1 MRLKSIKNKIIT
13 FSVIATLIPSL
24 ALGLLSFRQNEELV
38 SHNVTRELRALARN
52 VSRELDLWVNE
63 NDQAIR
69 AISVSSLI
77 INSLSAM
84 QHYTAANDAE
94 KTEQV
99 LAHFLRSVQAKL
111 GSILELT
118 VADATGRVIASSV
131 SDPDIGD
138 LSKDW
143 LQRLQQ
149 DNWLM
154 EGVWAS
160 SLHWNA
166 QYQTAIF
173 NIIVPILSYDDAF
186 IGTIIATLN
195 LGAFRDSMDDTLNP
209 TPGEVVL
216 LSQTG
221 HVLLSSTTDIP
232 PSMAIDEAVLQKLK
246 AKPGEL
252 MSFTGLTQPKVIG
265 LFDVPKMLPVT
276 VLVERD
282 YNEIYAAWIRLR
294 NFFLGFVSVL
304 IIIVAAVALYIGRSI
319 VIPLESLIGATRH
332 IVDGDLNVRVD
343 VKQSDEVGQ
352 LANMFNLMTDKLQQ
366 NHEEIMAANAAMRQ
380 QNQML
385 EALSVTDSMTGL
397 LNRSKLDAVLTD
409 ELARFGRNKRPFS
422 VLMIDV
428 DHFKTLNDNLG
439 HIVGDE
445 ILIAVAKVLANSIRS
460 VDFAARYGGDEF
472 VVILTETT
480 ADAAIKTA
488 ERIRMQVAEVGNKL
502 KEHKI
507 VITLSIGISHSLLED
522 KSPTL
527 LLARVD
533 NALYEAKKAGRD
545 RIHVIF

>member
-1 MRLKSIKNKIIT
+1 MKSIKNKIIT

>member
-1 MRLKSIKNKIIT
+1 MKSIKNKIIA
-13 FSVIATLIPSL
+13 FAVIATLIPSL

-38 SHNVTRELRALARN
+38 SQNVTRELRVLARN

-77 INSLSAM
+77 INSLSAV

-94 KTEQV
+94 KAEQV

-118 VADATGRVIASSV
+118 VADGTGRVIASSA

-138 LSKDW
+138 LPKDW
-143 LQRLQQ
+143 LRPLQQ
-149 DNWLM
+149 DNWWM
-154 EGVWAS
+154 EGVMAS
-160 SLHWNA
+160 SLHWNT

-173 NIIVPILSYDDAF
+173 NIIVPILSYDDVF
-186 IGTIIATLN
+186 IGVIIATLN

-216 LSQTG
+216 LSQAG
-221 HVLLSSTTDIP
+221 HVLLSSTEDIP

-294 NFFLGFVSVL
+294 NFFLGFVTVL

-366 NHEEIMAANAAMRQ
+366 NHVEIMAANAAMRQ

-409 ELARFGRNKRPFS
+409 ELARFGRNKRPFA

-488 ERIRMQVAEVGNKL
+488 ERIRMQVAEVGNNL

-507 VITLSIGISHSLLED
+507 AITLSIGISHSLPED
-522 KSPTL
+522 NSPTL

-545 RIHVIF
+545 RIHVIY

>member
-1 MRLKSIKNKIIT
+1 MKSIKNKIIT

-507 VITLSIGISHSLLED
+507 AITLSIGISHSLLED

-533 NALYEAKKAGRD
+533 NALYEAKKAGRN

>member
-1 MRLKSIKNKIIT
+1 MT

>member
-1 MRLKSIKNKIIT
+1 MKSIKNKIIT

-533 NALYEAKKAGRD
+533 NALYEAKKAGRN

>member
-1 MRLKSIKNKIIT
+1 MKSIKNKIIT

-507 VITLSIGISHSLLED
+507 AITLSIGISHSLLED

>member
-1 MRLKSIKNKIIT
+1 MKSIKNKIIA
-13 FSVIATLIPSL
+13 FAVIATLIPSL

-38 SHNVTRELRALARN
+38 SQNVTRELRVLARN

-77 INSLSAM
+77 INSLSAV
-84 QHYTAANDAE
+84 QHYAAANDAE
-94 KTEQV
+94 KAEQV

-118 VADATGRVIASSV
+118 VADGTGRVIASSA
-131 SDPDIGD
+131 SDPDIGN
-138 LSKDW
+138 LPKDW
-143 LQRLQQ
+143 PQRLQQ

-154 EGVWAS
+154 EGVMAS
-160 SLHWNA
+160 SLHWNTR
-166 QYQTAIF
+166 YQTAIF
-173 NIIVPILSYDDAF
+173 NIIVPILSYDDVF

-216 LSQTG
+216 LSQAG
-221 HVLLSSTTDIP
+221 HVLLSSAADIS

-265 LFDVPKMLPVT
+265 LFDVSKMLPVT

-319 VIPLESLIGATRH
+319 VIPLESLIGATQH

-366 NHEEIMAANAAMRQ
+366 NHVEIMAANAAMQQ

-409 ELARFGRNKRPFS
+409 ELARFGRNKRSFA

-488 ERIRMQVAEVGNKL
+488 ERIRMQVAEVGNNL

-507 VITLSIGISHSLLED
+507 AITLSIGISHSLPED
-522 KSPTL
+522 NSPTL

-533 NALYEAKKAGRD
+533 NALYEAKKAGRN

>member
-1 MRLKSIKNKIIT
+1 MKSIKNKIIT

-232 PSMAIDEAVLQKLK
+232 PSMAIDKAVLQKLK

-507 VITLSIGISHSLLED
+507 AITLSIGISHSLLED

-533 NALYEAKKAGRD
+533 NALYEAKKAGRN

>member
-1 MRLKSIKNKIIT
+1 LKSIKNKIIT

>member
-1 MRLKSIKNKIIT
+1 MKSIKNKIIA
-13 FSVIATLIPSL
+13 FAVIATLIPSL

-216 LSQTG
+216 LSQAG
-221 HVLLSSTTDIP
+221 HVLLSSTADIP

-319 VIPLESLIGATRH
+319 VIPLESLIGATQH

-366 NHEEIMAANAAMRQ
+366 NHVEIMAANAAMRQ

-488 ERIRMQVAEVGNKL
+488 ERIRMQVVEVGNKL

-507 VITLSIGISHSLLED
+507 AITLSIGISHSLPED